1 MTTIEDVDCILE
13 RLIYHSSYEAP
24 KVMLPKEVS
33 QAQTPFETQYSL
45 MDDELII

>member
-24 KVMLPKEVS
+24 KVKEVF